1 MKPLLIQD
9 IEKQL
14 GQSLKRLDPPPAPPL
29 DAVYLQD
36 AVRYENNNS
45 YCCDAA
51 GKLLT
56 LNISENDK
64 LESIRFMEDDAG
76 LEYLNLGENK
86 NLQRVDFEVGL
97 PHLKY
102 ADLSECGLR
111 EIQFPAG
118 FDQLEKLYLQKNGL
132 EKVEFG
138 KGFVKLFFLDLSGNK
153 LSKFELPGG
162 FNKLKYLYLSGNQLT
177 ELHIPKPLLCLE
189 VLHLRG
195 NLLPQL
201 PKNLLAYSNLNNL
214 YLHGN
219 PLQDI
224 PKDFIAGEENGNS
237 WLNVKSYLT
246 SKQHGQMIH
255 LRQAKM
261 ILVGNGEVGK
271 SSIRIKLMNPD
282 AKLPE
287 KHERTPGLDIETYT
301 LEINDRELTGING
314 KLDFDLCI
322 WDFGGQGKYR
332 EVQQLFCSRKS
343 LYLFV
348 TAPDDT
354 PEKEDYIGFNYW
366 LSMVNAFSYDEQ
378 ENRHSPVIHVVN
390 KVDKEMTLVDE
401 KTLKERFQNIENFVK
416 ISCLKEPLLLNLKD
430 AMRKSLRNVSD
441 DIFDYPI
448 NQYWLDVKAELESRQ
463 KDNHIYW
470 QDYLQLC
477 TKDGLLTYD
486 EAVTWIEVLDRI
498 GTVIYFGKNEALK
511 DLIILNPL
519 WVKDAICRVID
530 SPQVRNGLLYPALL
544 PDIWKGY
551 SDEERKQLLEI
562 MLAYKLC
569 YRQSDDF
576 GQDEYVVPSMLNDT
590 KPRFP
595 DRLAMPDFQLK
606 LVWSPFI
613 PAGTVNKLM
622 VGLHGGTS
630 HFSGRLEHTGISEKI
645 IRLVQPSIYKN
656 LLWKNNVVVHDAE
669 NDAYAHV
676 QEDWE
681 NKTVF
686 VSMFGKEAEPLFDY
700 LMASFDDINQTLK
713 NTKYLSNLSLEAQC
727 WHEDEWMNLAT
738 LKKLKIDFFKLTNS
752 SNSMNPIQELVRQ
765 GRLKEALNELFTKTP
780 TNLKN
785 DVATLQSKLAV
796 LERKEMLGTIRHDDA
811 GIERSNIVEAAL
823 HLNDLLNVPPPP
835 PFDKKEQNEP
845 DHNGDRQNTTPPPKD
860 EQAPSKTKILFV
872 AANPDD
878 EARIKTDKEHRLLK
892 EQLDRGRSCDDY
904 EFLHPQF
911 AVTIQELIR
920 AFNQA
925 PNIVHFSGHADRDG
939 IFITNDKNLAVPMG
953 IPALERLFNQ
963 VVGHC
968 RIVVL
973 NACSTTGQAEAISRL
988 GIYVV
993 GTNARI
999 EDGAAISFSQGFYN
1013 GLGEGKP
1020 FEKAYNDA
1028 MTTVLVEYPNSAPF
1042 IEAWKDGV
1050 KLML

>member
-1 MKPLLIQD
+1 MTNDKKMKPPLIQA

-14 GQSLKRLDPPPAPPL
+14 GHELKKLDPLTVPL
-29 DAVYLQD
+29 LD
-36 AVRYENNNS
+36 AVRYEYNNS
-45 YCCDAA
+45 YCCDTEGRLVALNVSESK
-51 GKLLT
+51 KLKT
-56 LNISENDK
+56 
-64 LESIRFMEDDAG
+64 IRFTASDVH

-86 NLQRVDFEVGL
+86 NLKQVDFEVPL
-97 PHLKY
+97 PQLKY
-102 ADLSECGLR
+102 ADLSECA
-111 EIQFPAG
+111 IQQIKFPAG
-118 FDQLEKLYLQKNGL
+118 FDQLVKLYLQKNKL
-132 EKVEFG
+132 KNVEFE
-138 KGFVKLFFLDLSGNK
+138 KGFTKLLYLDVSDNK
-153 LSKFELPGG
+153 LTKFQLIAG
-162 FNKLKYLYLSGNQLT
+162 FDKLQYLYLSGNQLT
-177 ELHIPKPLLCLE
+177 EFHIPKPLLCLE

-224 PKDFIAGEENGNS
+224 PKDFIPGEENGNA
-237 WLNVKSYLT
+237 WPNVKSYLI
-246 SKQHGQMIH
+246 SQQHGQMVH

-271 SSIRIKLMNPD
+271 SSIRIKLMNPG

-301 LEINDRELTGING
+301 LEINNRELTGING

-366 LSMVNAFSYDEQ
+366 LSMVNAFSYDEK

-401 KTLKERFQNIENFVK
+401 KTLKERFQNIDDFVK

-441 DIFDYPI
+441 DIFNYPI
-448 NQYWLDVKAELESRQ
+448 NQYWLDVKSELESRQ

-470 QDYLQLC
+470 QDYLDTC
-477 TKDGLLTYD
+477 TQDGRLTYD

-519 WVKDAICRVID
+519 WVKDAICQVID
-530 SPQVRNGLLYPALL
+530 SLQVRNGLLYPALL

-569 YRQSDDF
+569 YRQSDEF

-590 KPRFP
+590 RPRFP
-595 DRLAMPDFQLK
+595 NRLVTPDFQLK
-606 LVWSPFI
+606 LVWFPFI

-622 VGLHGGTS
+622 VGLHSGAS
-630 HFSGRLEHTGISEKI
+630 HFSGRLEPIGMAEKFS
-645 IRLVQPSIYKN
+645 RQVQPSVYNN
-656 LLWKNNVVVHDAE
+656 LIWKNNVVAHDAE

-686 VSMFGKEAEPLFDY
+686 VNMFGEEVEPLFDY
-700 LMASFDDINQTLK
+700 LVASFEDINQTLK
-713 NTKYLSNLSLEAQC
+713 NTKYLNNLSLESYC
-727 WHEDEWMNLAT
+727 WHEGEWMSLVT
-738 LKKLKIDFFKLTNS
+738 LKKLKIDFFKIAKSYN
-752 SNSMNPIQELVRQ
+752 NMNPIQELVAQ
-765 GRLKEALNELFTKTP
+765 GRLKEALQELSTKAP
-780 TNLKN
+780 ANLKN
-785 DVATLQSKLAV
+785 DVATLQSRLYV

-811 GIERSNIVEAAL
+811 GIERSSITEAT
-823 HLNDLLNVPPPP
+823 LNLSGLVNVPANDDTKAVAEKPSTVSKAPQVNIYFSYAWGDP
-835 PFDKKEQNEP
+835 NETGESREAIVNQLYDALIKDGFNVIRDKMNLEYGGRISEFMEKIGKGDLIVVFMSDKYLRSAYCMWELCEIYRNSLAEKEKFSERILPVRVESLEMGKPAFYREYFKYWQDFFTEWSEMV
-845 DHNGDRQNTTPPPKD
+845 KD
-860 EQAPSKTKILFV
+860 FPQQVGKAQM
-872 AANPDD
+872 D
-878 EARIKTDKEHRLLK
+878 EFNKSRTIKD
-892 EQLDRGRSCDDY
+892 
-904 EFLHPQF
+904 QF
-911 AVTIQELIR
+911 G
-920 AFNQA
+920 N
-925 PNIVHFSGHADRDG
+925 
-939 IFITNDKNLAVPMG
+939 
-953 IPALERLFNQ
+953 
-963 VVGHC
+963 VVGYF
-968 RIVVL
+968 
-973 NACSTTGQAEAISRL
+973 QDM
-988 GIYVV
+988 
-993 GTNARI
+993 NARTKSLLSQNDF
-999 EDGAAISFSQGFYN
+999 EEVKNAIVTR
-1013 GLGEGKP
+1013 LD
-1020 FEKAYNDA
+1020 KA
-1028 MTTVLVEYPNSAPF
+1028 
-1042 IEAWKDGV
+1042 
-1050 KLML
+1050 